1 MSVRV
6 GIDFGTS
13 NSGVAVYD
21 GRRVQ
26 HLPVDPKNVL
36 PEVVKTVLYITREY
50 RPSIGQEAV
59 EHYYRDNV
67 NRQRRF
73 VKQWTGEI
81 DIYGSDMHYVQD
93 VFVYV
98 DELQPGR
105 LLQYLKTALR
115 KEKYEGTQIFER
127 FYTVGDLAKTYLSL
141 LKQRAE
147 SVLGEPIQAVTLGR
161 PVKFSESPEQDHKAQ
176 ETLRQAALD
185 SGFQKVDFEL
195 EPIAAA
201 LDYEQ
206 SITKPENVVIFD
218 FGGGTL
224 DIAIMR
230 LGDPKKRK
238 VYASGGV
245 DIAGSDFD
253 RTIIEKRMLSHFGYG
268 RVRHH
273 PEVMEMIQAIPDWMA
288 LPYLGTPINKNILDK
303 AIQAGTAPIQM
314 KALQGLIY
322 NDLAFTFYNR
332 VEAGKI
338 ALSSDGATV
347 ISLEDKDIALWEMY
361 TRHQFEI
368 DILQYLVEV
377 EKILLDTIA
386 KSGLDIEEV
395 DAVVKT
401 GGSSNIPL
409 FTGMLERIF
418 GREKVKQS
426 SSFTSVVAGLALKAG
441 MSSVV
446 EKT

>member
-1 MSVRV
+1 MSIKV

-13 NSGVAVYD
+13 NSGVALYEG
-21 GRRVQ
+21 GRV
-26 HLPVDPKNVL
+26 HLLPVDPKNVI
-36 PEVVKTVLYITREY
+36 PEVIKTVLYITRDY

-81 DIYGSDMHYVQD
+81 DVFGADMHYVQD

-105 LLQYLKTALR
+105 LMQYLKTALR

-127 FYTVGDLAKTYLSL
+127 YYSVGDLAKTYLGL

-147 SVLGEPIQAVTLGR
+147 NVLGEKIDSVTLGR
-161 PVKFSESPEQDHKAQ
+161 PVKFSDDPEQDHKAQ
-176 ETLRQAALD
+176 ETLRQAAYE
-185 SGFQKVDFEL
+185 SGFKEVYFEF

-206 SITKPENVVIFD
+206 SITKPQNVVIFD

-224 DIAIMR
+224 DIAVMR
-230 LGDPKKRK
+230 LGDPDNRK

-253 RTIIEKRMLSHFGYG
+253 GAIIEKRMLSHFGFG
-268 RVRHH
+268 RVRDY
-273 PEVMEMIQAIPDWMA
+273 PEIVEMIHAIPDWMA
-288 LPYLGTPINKNILDK
+288 LPYLGTPINKNILEK
-303 AIQAGTAPIQM
+303 AIHAGTAPIQL
-314 KALQGLIY
+314 KALQALIY

-338 ALSSDGATV
+338 ALSNSGTTI
-347 ISLEDKDIALWEMY
+347 ISLEDKNIALWELY
-361 TRHQFEI
+361 TRYQFES
-368 DILQYLVEV
+368 DIYHYLVDV
-377 EKILLDTIA
+377 EKVLLDTIA
-386 KSGLDIEEV
+386 KSGLEPQEI

-409 FTGMLERIF
+409 FTEMLVRIF
-418 GREKVKQS
+418 GEEKVKQS
-426 SSFTSVVAGLALKAG
+426 SSFTSVVAGLAIKAK
-441 MSSVV
+441 M
-446 EKT
+446 

>member
-1 MSVRV
+1 MSIRV

-21 GRRVQ
+21 GRRVRL
-26 HLPVDPKNVL
+26 LPVDPKNVL

-50 RPSIGQEAV
+50 RASIGQEAV
-59 EHYYRDNV
+59 ENYYRDNV

-73 VKQWTGEI
+73 VRQWAGEI
-81 DIYGSDMHYVQD
+81 DVYGADMHYVRD
-93 VFVYV
+93 IFVYV
-98 DELQPGR
+98 DELKPGR

-115 KEKYEGTQIFER
+115 KDNYAGTQIFER
-127 FYTVGDLAKTYLSL
+127 YYSVGDLAKTYLSL
-141 LKQRAE
+141 LKERAE
-147 SVLGEPIQAVTLGR
+147 SVLGEPIEEVTLGR
-161 PVKFSESPEQDHKAQ
+161 PVKFSESPEQDHRAQ
-176 ETLRQAALD
+176 ETLRQAAHEA
-185 SGFQKVDFEL
+185 GFRKVDFEL

-206 SITKPENVVIFD
+206 SIDRPQNAVIFD

-224 DIAIMR
+224 DIAVMR
-230 LGDPKKRK
+230 LGDPDKRK

-253 RTIIEKRMLSHFGYG
+253 RAIIEKRMLSHFGFG
-268 RVRHH
+268 DVRRH
-273 PEVMEMIQAIPDWMA
+273 PEIMEMIHAIPDWMA
-288 LPYLGTPINKNILDK
+288 LPELGTPINKNILEK
-303 AIQAGTAPIQM
+303 AIQSGVVPVRL
-314 KALQGLIY
+314 KALEGLIY

-347 ISLEDKDIALWEMY
+347 ISLEDKDIALWELY
-361 TRHQFEI
+361 TRHQFET
-368 DILQYLVEV
+368 DIAHYLADV
-377 EKILLDTIA
+377 EKVLLDTLA
-386 KSGLDIEEV
+386 KSGLDIEEI

-418 GREKVKQS
+418 GKEKVKQS
-426 SSFTSVVAGLALKAG
+426 SSFTSVVAGLAIKAFTHAP
-441 MSSVV
+441 VV
-446 EKT
+446 E